1 MELDSIATT
10 SLGSIWILSTIVAL
24 LPGNRILLKPDSA
37 QQDERIP
44 TSSDP
49 TLASDLQHSWPN
61 RTAKLQEK
69 FKGEIILEE
78 QFKHEISR
86 ARILL
91 SFFSLILFISRT
103 LRLGYVYF
111 HQDDRILMN
120 FELVDGLIWFNFLGL
135 SWTLKKSLS
144 FYKCL
149 HLFTLSSWSFIFQ
162 ILLLITPSDNISI
175 SSLSLKQLLY
185 RDDPIS
191 IFSIA
196 INAILLLL
204 TLANLYISSS
214 IPLGPRR
221 AYSTN
226 PGTIPSKEV
235 SNLSLRDGTSILS
248 RIFFSYCLP
257 IISKVKKNG
266 RLTPQDVPF
275 LDTSMRAEVL
285 GKEFEEILEKEK
297 SKLEEKQRK
306 KKVKKVDAQSSP
318 WPLFWTLIRSN
329 SVGFGFMTFTAP
341 IVAASFYAPV
351 SLF

>member
-120 FELVDGLIWFNFLGL
+120 FELVDGLI
-135 SWTLKKSLS
+135 
-144 FYKCL
+144 
-149 HLFTLSSWSFIFQ
+149 
-162 ILLLITPSDNISI
+162 
-175 SSLSLKQLLY
+175 
-185 RDDPIS
+185 
-191 IFSIA
+191 
-196 INAILLLL
+196 
-204 TLANLYISSS
+204 
-214 IPLGPRR
+214 
-221 AYSTN
+221 
-226 PGTIPSKEV
+226 
-235 SNLSLRDGTSILS
+235 
-248 RIFFSYCLP
+248 
-257 IISKVKKNG
+257 
-266 RLTPQDVPF
+266 
-275 LDTSMRAEVL
+275 
-285 GKEFEEILEKEK
+285 
-297 SKLEEKQRK
+297 
-306 KKVKKVDAQSSP
+306 
-318 WPLFWTLIRSN
+318 
-329 SVGFGFMTFTAP
+329 
-341 IVAASFYAPV
+341 
-351 SLF
+351 